1 MTRIHMVDEAD
12 ATGELEK
19 IYARQMRQS
28 QRPQVSGIL
37 KALSAR
43 PDFLQQVITLSQSLH
58 FKDGHLDRMTKE
70 LLSTWVSAVNEC
82 RY

>member
-12 ATGELEK
+12 ATGELQE
-19 IYARQMRQS
+19 IYAREMRRNR
-28 QRPQVSGIL
+28 RPWVSGIL

-43 PDFLQQVITLSQSLH
+43 PDFLQQIIALSESLH
-58 FKDGHLDRMTKE
+58 FRDGHLDRMTKE
-70 LLSTWVSAVNEC
+70 FLSTWVSSINEC